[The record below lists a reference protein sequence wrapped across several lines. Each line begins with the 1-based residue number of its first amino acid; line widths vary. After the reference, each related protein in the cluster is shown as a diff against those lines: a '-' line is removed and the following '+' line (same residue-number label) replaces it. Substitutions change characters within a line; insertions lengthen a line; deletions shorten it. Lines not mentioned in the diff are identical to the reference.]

1 VRSLALLHS
10 FAAAVA
16 AARSAQHDS
25 SSSSLLELAAEPQEL
40 LDAAVAVEELDLPGQ
55 MVPSNCS
62 VARFVRSYRCG
73 LLAKTKDEDEAWV
86 SAAPHS
92 IVVVLLT

>member
-10 FAAAVA
+10 FAAAA
-16 AARSAQHDS
+16 AAAAPKYTKHDSSS

-40 LDAAVAVEELDLPGQ
+40 LGAAVPVEELSLPLQ

-62 VARFVRSYRCG
+62 LARFVRSYRCD
-73 LLAKTKDEDEAWV
+73 LLVKTKDQDKAWV
-86 SAAPHS
+86 S
-92 IVVVLLT
+92 VV

>member
-16 AARSAQHDS
+16 ASGKNAKQDSINS

-40 LDAAVAVEELDLPGQ
+40 LDAAVSVEELSLPPQ

-62 VARFVRSYRCG
+62 LARFVRSYRCG
-73 LLAKTKDEDEAWV
+73 LLVKTKQQDKAWV
-86 SAAPHS
+86 SADNY
-92 IVVVLLT
+92 L